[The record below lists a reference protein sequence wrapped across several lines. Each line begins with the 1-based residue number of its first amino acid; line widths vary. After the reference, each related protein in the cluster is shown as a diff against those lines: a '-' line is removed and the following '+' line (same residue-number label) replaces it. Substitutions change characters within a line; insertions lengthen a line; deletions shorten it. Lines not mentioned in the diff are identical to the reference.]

1 MRDLPIDDQ
10 VGTLKR
16 TCDVAEAAL
25 ADVVEVARHEGH
37 DRVLG
42 IDVRVDLLHR
52 VGGLVPGVRDGGS
65 DHLAHEAHPLASED
79 RAGGRDRAGG
89 GQVDGERTARTL
101 EVRRGENGGA
111 GGCLIDDVSDPP
123 ACDRAAQQRDVQ
135 AAIRPE
141 VVDESAQTAKEG
153 AILEPLDAA
162 AYLFRHVAKV
172 SVIDAHW
179 MAVARGDEPADLVV
193 SGGHVLS
200 VFTKEWLDVDV
211 AIQDGH
217 VVGLGRYEGREQLE
231 VSGAYLVPGFIDAHM
246 HLESSKLMVDEFARA
261 VLVHGTTAVVADP
274 HEIANVLGTDGIH
287 WLLDCCEDLP
297 LDVYVMASSC
307 VPASQFESPRRPF
320 TTGDIESLLRRSRTI
335 GIAEMMNFPGV
346 IGGRESE
353 LAKLETG
360 LTDHVDGHAP
370 GVRGPAL
377 NAYVAAGIGSD
388 HEAMTFEE
396 ALEKRRLG
404 MWVLLREASIARNL
418 RDLLPLVKR
427 YGTERCAF
435 CTDDREPDF
444 IVEQGHI
451 NQMVRVAV
459 EEGVSPEDA
468 LVMATINPAT
478 CHRLWHLGAIAPG
491 YQADILV
498 MDDLKTF
505 NPRQVLKR
513 GAPPRHVKV
522 EVPDWVRQTVS
533 LAPLAATSFRVAA
546 GPKKIRVMRVIPA
559 QLVTGVESVEPTVE
573 DGCIVADAA
582 RDLVKIAVVERHH
595 ASGRI
600 GLGFA
605 TNVGLK
611 RGAFAS
617 TVAHD
622 AHNIVLL
629 GVDDRDMAV
638 CATRLAE
645 IGGGIVI
652 AEGGRAVEELP
663 LPVAGLMSDRPLA
676 EVDERLRSMERR
688 LNSMGVTMTSPFMT
702 LSFLALSVIPELK
715 ITDRG
720 LVDVGRFELV
730 PLGIE

>member
-1 MRDLPIDDQ
+1 
-10 VGTLKR
+10 
-16 TCDVAEAAL
+16 
-25 ADVVEVARHEGH
+25 
-37 DRVLG
+37 
-42 IDVRVDLLHR
+42 
-52 VGGLVPGVRDGGS
+52 
-65 DHLAHEAHPLASED
+65 
-79 RAGGRDRAGG
+79 
-89 GQVDGERTARTL
+89 
-101 EVRRGENGGA
+101 
-111 GGCLIDDVSDPP
+111 
-123 ACDRAAQQRDVQ
+123 
-135 AAIRPE
+135 
-141 VVDESAQTAKEG
+141 
-153 AILEPLDAA
+153 
-162 AYLFRHVAKV
+162 
-172 SVIDAHW
+172 
-179 MAVARGDEPADLVV
+179 MAVARGDEPADLVL
-193 SGGHVLS
+193 SGGHVFS

-211 AIQDGH
+211 AVMDGH
-217 VVGLGRYEGREQLE
+217 VVGLGRYDGPHELD

-246 HLESSKLMVDEFARA
+246 HIESSKLMVDEFARA
-261 VLVHGTTAVVADP
+261 VLAHGTTAVVADP

-287 WLLDCCEDLP
+287 WLLDCCEDIP

-307 VPASQFESPRRPF
+307 VPASRFESPRRPF
-320 TTGDIESLLRRSRTI
+320 TTGDIESLLRRSRTL

-346 IGGRESE
+346 IAGSQSE

-377 NAYVAAGIGSD
+377 NAYISAGITSD

-418 RDLLPLVKR
+418 RDLLPLIKR
-427 YGTERCAF
+427 FGTERCAF

-459 EEGVSPEDA
+459 EEGISPEDA
-468 LVMATINPAT
+468 LVMATLNPAT

-498 MDDLKTF
+498 LDDLKSF

-513 GAPPRHVKV
+513 GAEPRHVKLD
-522 EVPDWVRQTVS
+522 VPEWVRQTVS
-533 LAPLAATSFRVAA
+533 LAPLDASSFRVAA
-546 GPKKIRVMRVIPA
+546 GPKKIRVMRVVPA
-559 QLVTGVESVEPTVE
+559 QLVTGVDVVAPAVEA
-573 DGCIVADAA
+573 GCVVADPA
-582 RDLVKIAVVERHH
+582 RDLIKIAVVERHH
-595 ASGRI
+595 ASGRV
-600 GLGFA
+600 GVGFA

-622 AHNIVLL
+622 AHNIVIL
-629 GVDDRDMAV
+629 GVDDEDMAA
-638 CATRLAE
+638 CAIRLAE

-652 AEGGRAVEELP
+652 AEGGSVVEELP
-663 LPVAGLMSDRPLA
+663 LPVAGLMSDQPLG
-676 EVDERLRSMERR
+676 EVHERLRSMEGR
-688 LNSMGVTMTSPFMT
+688 LREMGATMASPFMT

-730 PLGIE
+730 SLGIE

>member
-1 MRDLPIDDQ
+1 MLRLPAGPLSGSTSYSRLQ
-10 VGTLKR
+10 YGK
-16 TCDVAEAAL
+16 
-25 ADVVEVARHEGH
+25 ARSG
-37 DRVLG
+37 
-42 IDVRVDLLHR
+42 
-52 VGGLVPGVRDGGS
+52 PP
-65 DHLAHEAHPLASED
+65 HLS
-79 RAGGRDRAGG
+79 
-89 GQVDGERTARTL
+89 
-101 EVRRGENGGA
+101 
-111 GGCLIDDVSDPP
+111 
-123 ACDRAAQQRDVQ
+123 
-135 AAIRPE
+135 
-141 VVDESAQTAKEG
+141 
-153 AILEPLDAA
+153 
-162 AYLFRHVAKV
+162 FF
-172 SVIDAHW
+172 VIDAHW
-179 MAVARGDEPADLVV
+179 MAVARGDEPADLVL

-211 AIQDGH
+211 AVKDGH
-217 VVGLGRYEGREQLE
+217 VVGLGRYDGGERLD

-246 HLESSKLMVDEFARA
+246 HIESSKLMVDEFARA
-261 VLVHGTTAVVADP
+261 VLAHGTTAVVADP
-274 HEIANVLGTDGIH
+274 HEIANVLGPEGIR
-287 WLLDCCEDLP
+287 WLLDSCTDLP
-297 LDVYVMASSC
+297 LDVFVMASSC
-307 VPASQFESPRRPF
+307 VPASHFESPRRPF

-335 GIAEMMNFPGV
+335 GVAEMMNFPGV
-346 IGGRESE
+346 IAGDAAE
-353 LAKLETG
+353 LAKLTTG
-360 LTDHVDGHAP
+360 LTDQVDGHAP

-377 NAYVAAGIGSD
+377 NAYIAAGIRSD
-388 HEAMTFEE
+388 HEATTFEE

-418 RDLLPLVKR
+418 RDLLPLVKQ
-427 YGTERCAF
+427 YGTDFCAV

-459 EEGVSPEDA
+459 EEGISPEDA
-468 LVMATINPAT
+468 IVLATINPAT

-498 MDDLKTF
+498 LDDLKSF
-505 NPRQVLKR
+505 RPRQVLKR

-522 EVPDWVRQTVS
+522 DVPDWVRQTVS
-533 LAPLAATSFRVAA
+533 LAPVDATSFRIPA

-559 QLVTGVESVEPTVE
+559 QLLTGVEVVEPRVKE
-573 DGCIVADAA
+573 GCVVADPA

-595 ASGRI
+595 ASGRV

-622 AHNIVLL
+622 AHNIVIL
-629 GVDDRDMAV
+629 GVDDRDMAA
-638 CATRLAE
+638 CAMRLAE
-645 IGGGIVI
+645 IGGGIVV

-663 LPVAGLMSDRPLA
+663 LPIGGLMGGGPLT
-676 EVDERLRSMERR
+676 EVHERLRSMERR
-688 LNSMGVTMTSPFMT
+688 LSTMGVTMASPFMT

-720 LVDVGRFELV
+720 LVDVSRFELV

>member
-1 MRDLPIDDQ
+1 
-10 VGTLKR
+10 
-16 TCDVAEAAL
+16 
-25 ADVVEVARHEGH
+25 
-37 DRVLG
+37 
-42 IDVRVDLLHR
+42 
-52 VGGLVPGVRDGGS
+52 
-65 DHLAHEAHPLASED
+65 
-79 RAGGRDRAGG
+79 
-89 GQVDGERTARTL
+89 
-101 EVRRGENGGA
+101 
-111 GGCLIDDVSDPP
+111 
-123 ACDRAAQQRDVQ
+123 
-135 AAIRPE
+135 
-141 VVDESAQTAKEG
+141 
-153 AILEPLDAA
+153 
-162 AYLFRHVAKV
+162 
-172 SVIDAHW
+172 
-179 MAVARGDEPADLVV
+179 MAVARGDEPADLVL
-193 SGGHVLS
+193 SGGHVFS

-211 AIQDGH
+211 AVKDGH
-217 VVGLGRYEGREQLE
+217 VVGLGRYDGPHKLD

-246 HLESSKLMVDEFARA
+246 HIESSKLMVDEFARA
-261 VLVHGTTAVVADP
+261 VLAHGTTAVVADP

-287 WLLDCCEDLP
+287 WLLDCCEDIP

-307 VPASQFESPRRPF
+307 VPASRFESPRRPF
-320 TTGDIESLLRRSRTI
+320 TTGDIESLLRRSRTL

-346 IGGRESE
+346 IAGSQSE

-377 NAYVAAGIGSD
+377 NAYISAGITSD

-418 RDLLPLVKR
+418 RDLLPLIKR
-427 YGTERCAF
+427 FGTERCAF

-459 EEGVSPEDA
+459 EEGISPEDA
-468 LVMATINPAT
+468 LVMATLNPAT

-498 MDDLKTF
+498 LDDLKSF

-513 GAPPRHVKV
+513 GAEPRHVKLD
-522 EVPDWVRQTVS
+522 VPEWVRQTVS

-546 GPKKIRVMRVIPA
+546 GPQKIRVMRVVPA
-559 QLVTGVESVEPTVE
+559 QLVTGVDVVAPAVE
-573 DGCIVADAA
+573 DGCVVADPA
-582 RDLVKIAVVERHH
+582 RDLIKIAVVERHH
-595 ASGRI
+595 ASGRVGI
-600 GLGFA
+600 GFA

-622 AHNIVLL
+622 AHNIVVL
-629 GVDDRDMAV
+629 GVDDEDMAA
-638 CATRLAE
+638 CAMRLAE

-652 AEGGRAVEELP
+652 AEGGRVVEELP
-663 LPVAGLMSDRPLA
+663 LPVAGLMSDRPLG
-676 EVDERLRSMERR
+676 EVHERLRSMEGR
-688 LNSMGVTMTSPFMT
+688 LREMGATMASPFMT

-730 PLGIE
+730 SLGVE